1 MSIAETLLAV
11 AVGVVAGAY
20 AGLLGVGGG
29 IVMVPA
35 MVLLLDQPQRVA
47 EGTSLLAIVG
57 TSFLA
62 ARAHHESR
70 LVVPRW
76 AGLLAAGGVA
86 GAVLGSMI
94 AVTIIEDEAVLGR
107 VFGGFLL
114 VMAAWIAKRPARK
127 PDPGEAEGARNTQ
140 RHGRDRHDA

>member
-1 MSIAETLLAV
+1 MSPAEALIAV

-57 TSFLA
+57 TSFVA
-62 ARAHHESR
+62 ARAHHRNR
-70 LVVPRW
+70 LILPRW
-76 AGLLAAGGVA
+76 AGLLAMGGVG
-86 GAVLGSMI
+86 GAVLGSLV
-94 AVTIIEDEAVLGR
+94 AVAVIEDEGVLQKIFGVFLIVTAVSIVLR
-107 VFGGFLL
+107 
-114 VMAAWIAKRPARK
+114 R
-127 PDPGEAEGARNTQ
+127 
-140 RHGRDRHDA
+140 RDERD

>member
-1 MSIAETLLAV
+1 MSPADALIAV

-57 TSFLA
+57 TSFVA
-62 ARAHHESR
+62 ARAHHRNR
-70 LVVPRW
+70 LILPRW
-76 AGLLAAGGVA
+76 AGLLAMGGVG
-86 GAVLGSMI
+86 GAVLGSLV
-94 AVTIIEDEAVLGR
+94 AVAVIEDEAVLQKIFG
-107 VFGGFLL
+107 VFLI
-114 VMAAWIAKRPARK
+114 VTAVSIALRR
-127 PDPGEAEGARNTQ
+127 
-140 RHGRDRHDA
+140 RDERD

>member
-1 MSIAETLLAV
+1 MSPAEALIAV

-57 TSFLA
+57 TSFVA
-62 ARAHHESR
+62 ARAHHRNR
-70 LVVPRW
+70 LILPRW
-76 AGLLAAGGVA
+76 AGLLATGGVC
-86 GAVLGSMI
+86 GAVLGSLV
-94 AVTIIEDEAVLGR
+94 AVALIEDEVVLQRIFG
-107 VFGGFLL
+107 VFLI
-114 VMAAWIAKRPARK
+114 VMAVWISRR
-127 PDPGEAEGARNTQ
+127 R
-140 RHGRDRHDA
+140 RDERT

>member
-1 MSIAETLLAV
+1 MSSADVLIAI

-57 TSFLA
+57 TSFVA
-62 ARAHHESR
+62 ARAHHRNR
-70 LVVPRW
+70 LILPRW
-76 AGLLAAGGVA
+76 AGLLAMGGMG
-86 GAVLGSMI
+86 GAVLGSLV
-94 AVTIIEDEAVLGR
+94 ALALIEDEVVLQKIFGAFLIVLAV
-107 VFGGFLL
+107 
-114 VMAAWIAKRPARK
+114 WIATRRREERA
-127 PDPGEAEGARNTQ
+127 
-140 RHGRDRHDA
+140 

>member
-1 MSIAETLLAV
+1 MSPADALIAV

-57 TSFLA
+57 TSFVA
-62 ARAHHESR
+62 ARAHHRNR
-70 LVVPRW
+70 LILPRW
-76 AGLLAAGGVA
+76 AGLLAVGGVG
-86 GAVLGSMI
+86 GAVLGSLVAL
-94 AVTIIEDEAVLGR
+94 AVIEDEAVLQR
-107 VFGGFLL
+107 IFGAFLI
-114 VMAAWIAKRPARK
+114 VMAVWIAVRR
-127 PDPGEAEGARNTQ
+127 
-140 RHGRDRHDA
+140 RD

>member
-1 MSIAETLLAV
+1 VTIAEVLVAV

-57 TSFLA
+57 TSFVA
-62 ARAHHESR
+62 ARAHHR
-70 LVVPRW
+70 NKLILPRW
-76 AGLLAAGGVA
+76 AGLLAAGGAA
-86 GAVLGSMI
+86 GALLGSLV
-94 AVTIIEDEAVLGR
+94 AVALIDDEAVLGKI
-107 VFGGFLL
+107 FGVFLL
-114 VMAAWIAKRPARK
+114 VMAVWILIRRPA
-127 PDPGEAEGARNTQ
+127 
-140 RHGRDRHDA
+140 DRT

>member
-1 MSIAETLLAV
+1 MSLADALIAV

-57 TSFLA
+57 TSFVA
-62 ARAHHESR
+62 ARAHHRNR
-70 LVVPRW
+70 LILPKW
-76 AGLLAAGGVA
+76 AGLLAMGGVG
-86 GAVLGSMI
+86 GAVLGSLI
-94 AVTIIEDEAVLGR
+94 AVALIEDEAVLQKMFG
-107 VFGGFLL
+107 VFLI
-114 VMAAWIAKRPARK
+114 VMAAWIVMRRRDAR
-127 PDPGEAEGARNTQ
+127 A
-140 RHGRDRHDA
+140 

>member
-1 MSIAETLLAV
+1 MTLAEALIAV
-11 AVGVVAGAY
+11 AVGVIAGAY

-57 TSFLA
+57 TSFVA
-62 ARAHHESR
+62 ARAHRRSR
-70 LVVPRW
+70 LIVARW

-86 GAVLGSMI
+86 GAVLGSLI
-94 AVTIIEDEAVLGR
+94 AVAVIEDEDVLRKIFG
-107 VFGGFLL
+107 VFLI
-114 VMAAWIAKRPARK
+114 VMAAWIAKRRPERA
-127 PDPGEAEGARNTQ
+127 
-140 RHGRDRHDA
+140 

>member
-1 MSIAETLLAV
+1 MTLIEALIAV

-35 MVLLLDQPQRVA
+35 MVLLLDQPQRLA

-57 TSFLA
+57 TSFAA
-62 ARAHHESR
+62 ARTHHRNR
-70 LVVPRW
+70 LIVPRW

-86 GAVLGSMI
+86 GAVCGSLI
-94 AVTIIEDEAVLGR
+94 ALVLIEDEGLLRRIFG
-107 VFGGFLL
+107 VFLI
-114 VMAAWIAKRPARK
+114 VMALRIVVRRS
-127 PDPGEAEGARNTQ
+127 GEQ
-140 RHGRDRHDA
+140 V

>member
-1 MSIAETLLAV
+1 MTAAEIVIAIA
-11 AVGVVAGAY
+11 AGIVAGAY

-57 TSFLA
+57 TAFLA
-62 ARAHHESR
+62 VRAHRRSG
-70 LVVPRW
+70 LVVTRS

-86 GAVLGSMI
+86 GALLGSLI
-94 AVTIIEDEAVLGR
+94 AVALIEDEDVLR
-107 VFGGFLL
+107 AVFGVFLL
-114 VMAAWIAKRPARK
+114 VMAAWIVLRK
-127 PDPGEAEGARNTQ
+127 PRE
-140 RHGRDRHDA
+140 RDADV